1 MAHTH
6 APAPSTS
13 VNPAAHQRRLI
24 ATLTVTGSVFLIEV
38 VSAVL
43 TGSLA
48 LLVDAGHM
56 LTDMSVLAASTIT
69 AILMRRKPSNTRTW
83 GWARLE
89 VLTAAAGA
97 VVLLVVGIYA
107 LMEAGMRLLGGSKAE
122 IDDIGLLL
130 FVGILGLA
138 ANIISIFILAS
149 QREDNMNMKA
159 AFLEVMNDAL
169 GSVAVVASALVMIS
183 TGWNGFDAV
192 AGAVI
197 ALMMI
202 PRAIKLLHNAVKVL
216 LEETPDGLDLDK
228 VREHLEDVPHV
239 LAVHD
244 LHASTVSTG
253 MPILMAHVVVDK
265 DLTME
270 DAATILT
277 QLQDC
282 LREHFPVSVPHT
294 TFQLEPEGYSSPL
307 LQRTPRIK
315 NAPNGSIQQGIKNR
329 CTCAIFVPHKVKA
342 YKGRSSLVRCER
354 RSVQRFF
361 IRSRTGRRFPS
372 ASRQSASER
381 RAPCRR
387 PGC

>member
-13 VNPAAHQRRLI
+13 INPAAHQRRLI
-24 ATLTVTGSVFLIEV
+24 ATLTVTGSVFLIEM

-69 AILMRRKPSNTRTW
+69 AILMRRKPNNTRTW

-97 VVLLVVGIYA
+97 VVLLIVGIYA
-107 LMEAGMRLLGGSKAE
+107 LVEAGMRLFGGSKAE
-122 IDDIGLLL
+122 IGLLL
-130 FVGILGLA
+130 FAGNLGLA

-169 GSVAVVASALVMIS
+169 GSVAVVASALVMIP

-294 TFQLEPEGYSSPL
+294 TFQLEPEGYSSP
-307 LQRTPRIK
+307 
-315 NAPNGSIQQGIKNR
+315 
-329 CTCAIFVPHKVKA
+329 
-342 YKGRSSLVRCER
+342 SSNELHE
-354 RSVQRFF
+354 
-361 IRSRTGRRFPS
+361 
-372 ASRQSASER
+372 
-381 RAPCRR
+381 
-387 PGC
+387 

>member
-1 MAHTH
+1 M
-6 APAPSTS
+6 
-13 VNPAAHQRRLI
+13 
-24 ATLTVTGSVFLIEV
+24 
-38 VSAVL
+38 
-43 TGSLA
+43 
-48 LLVDAGHM
+48 
-56 LTDMSVLAASTIT
+56 
-69 AILMRRKPSNTRTW
+69 
-83 GWARLE
+83 
-89 VLTAAAGA
+89 
-97 VVLLVVGIYA
+97 
-107 LMEAGMRLLGGSKAE
+107 
-122 IDDIGLLL
+122 
-130 FVGILGLA
+130 GILGLA

-282 LREHFPVSVPHT
+282 LREHFPVFGPPHH
-294 TFQLEPEGYSSPL
+294 LPARARGYSSPL

-315 NAPNGSIQQGIKNR
+315 KCSQRSIQQGIKNR
-329 CTCAIFVPHKVKA
+329 CTCAIFVPHKLKA
-342 YKGRSSLVRCER
+342 TKVGRVLCGAKGAPYSDFYQKPNWAAVSFSVSAERFRAASSLSE
-354 RSVQRFF
+354 
-361 IRSRTGRRFPS
+361 TGVLMVLLTP
-372 ASRQSASER
+372 
-381 RAPCRR
+381 
-387 PGC
+387 